1 MSQTPVKTEKRVS
14 FWRIFW
20 PSLMATVFVSF
31 LGWMVFFFIVG
42 GLFAEEE
49 VQKDRTV
56 LHLTLSGK
64 IGETSDASIDG
75 PTFSVSTSTGLSD
88 LLYGF
93 ERAAKDNA
101 VKGVFLELDNV
112 QCGYATARELR
123 DAIHAF
129 RKSGK
134 FVIAY
139 LGGEAVT
146 QKQYYI
152 SSAASNVYGFPMSA
166 MEFVGLG
173 TEMTYFKGTL
183 DKLGVE
189 MQVVRGSNN
198 DFKSAVEP
206 FFRENMSD
214 SSRVQVQRY
223 LSSIWSDMRA
233 EIAKDRGISAQSL
246 NDIAEQMKVRR
257 VEDAVQYKMVDATK
271 YRDEVVEI
279 VKKKAGGKADMTRL
293 MAFEKYART
302 KFKNDQ
308 LANGGNGGNASIAV
322 VVAEGGISVDGDE
335 MTSKNICRYFR
346 EVRENKKIKAVVFR
360 INSPGGSAL
369 ASEEI
374 WREVKL
380 TARKMKVV
388 VSMGDV
394 AASGGYYI
402 ATPASY
408 IFAEPTTITGSIGV
422 FGVIPFTG
430 KLFEEKLGITF
441 DRAQTNSHSVLSTN
455 RRLTE
460 EEVRIIQQE
469 VDQIYSQFKQRVAE
483 GRGMTQQKVEVLA
496 RGRVWT
502 GTDAKERGLVDEI
515 GGLSDAI
522 AYAKKQIGVKEAK
535 VRYWPEIKEDPV
547 ADLLE
552 QLSEE
557 EALNA
562 HVKNSRMP
570 QVMEDSYNQL
580 RQLEELTG
588 MQMRLPFTWVIE

>member
-1 MSQTPVKTEKRVS
+1 MSQTPVKSEKKVS

-20 PSLMATVFVSF
+20 PSLLATIVVSF
-31 LGWMVFFFIVG
+31 IGWMFFFLFIG
-42 GLFAEEE
+42 GLFSEEE
-49 VQKDRTV
+49 VRKDKTV
-56 LHLTLSGK
+56 LHLTLSGR
-64 IGETSDASIDG
+64 IGETSDASING
-75 PTFSVSTSTGLSD
+75 PTFSVRTSTGLSD

-93 ERAAKDNA
+93 ERAAKDDA
-101 VKGVFLELDNV
+101 VKGVFLELQNV
-112 QCGYATARELR
+112 QCGYATAHELR

-152 SSAASNVYGFPMSA
+152 SSAADKVYGFPMSA

-214 SSRVQVQRY
+214 SSRVQVERY
-223 LSSIWSDMRA
+223 LGSIWSDMRA
-233 EIAKDRGISAQSL
+233 EIAKDRGMTAQSL
-246 NDIAEQMKVRR
+246 NDIAENVKIHR

-271 YRDEVVEI
+271 YRDEVIAI
-279 VKKKAGGKADMTRL
+279 VKKKAGGKADMTNL

-308 LANGGNGGNASIAV
+308 MSHGGGADIAV
-322 VVAEGGISVDGDE
+322 VVAEGAISVNGDE
-335 MTSKNICRYFR
+335 MTSEDICQYFR
-346 EVRENKKIKAVVFR
+346 EVRESKKIKAVVFR

-380 TARKMKVV
+380 TAKKMKVI

-460 EEVRIIQQE
+460 DELRIIQQE
-469 VDQIYSQFKQRVAE
+469 VDQIYTQFKQRVAE
-483 GRGMTQQKVEVLA
+483 GRGMTAEKVEVLA

-502 GTDAKERGLVDEI
+502 GTDAKARGLVDEI

-547 ADLLE
+547 AELLE

-557 EALNA
+557 EAVRA

-580 RQLEELTG
+580 RELEQLSG